1 MCQSTS
7 LMEAAT
13 VSCSRSILSALH
25 PLRSSTKK
33 RLNHPRPRWS
43 RRDSTG
49 GKKWMIVTRKRGSC
63 LRVNWVTPGWWLCGR
78 AGTFLHG
85 MRLEAR
91 GSADRAIAHWRDAG
105 TKWTIIVVPN
115 SWHILCAMSK
125 IAFYTKNRIT
135 TQNCAGADVTVT
147 SCFCNETVSTHTC
160 LVSRSP
166 VMREPPQSV
175 ITFETFWVVTT
186 HNNWPLT

>member
-13 VSCSRSILSALH
+13 VGCSRSILSALH
-25 PLRSSTKK
+25 PLRSSAKK

-49 GKKWMIVTRKRGSC
+49 GGGMDDRYPETWKLSSCELGHARMVAVRTRRYLSSWHE
-63 LRVNWVTPGWWLCGR
+63 V
-78 AGTFLHG
+78 
-85 MRLEAR
+85 R

-105 TKWTIIVVPN
+105 RKWTIIVIPN
-115 SWHILCAMSK
+115 SSHLLCAMSK
-125 IAFYTKNRIT
+125 IAFCTKNRIT

-147 SCFCNETVSTHTC
+147 SCFCT
-160 LVSRSP
+160 P
-166 VMREPPQSV
+166 V
-175 ITFETFWVVTT
+175 
-186 HNNWPLT
+186 